1 MGSNAGADT
10 RPFTAVVLP
19 RMMSLRQE
27 VRHLNEEEHVSCLS
41 VRGIL
46 ASTFVIGILPPYH

>member
-1 MGSNAGADT
+1 
-10 RPFTAVVLP
+10 
-19 RMMSLRQE
+19 LRQE